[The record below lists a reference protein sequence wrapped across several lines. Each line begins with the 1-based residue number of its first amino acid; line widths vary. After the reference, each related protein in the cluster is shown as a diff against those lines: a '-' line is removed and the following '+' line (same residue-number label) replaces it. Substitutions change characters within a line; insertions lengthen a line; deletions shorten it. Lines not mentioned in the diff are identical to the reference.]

1 MRLMQCIIFLVIN
14 NCYHSRL
21 NKKKNMYG
29 KKIIPL
35 TKKYL
40 SKIIKIEYNG
50 APRFYLDKIDNLKKI
65 NFYFSRFI
73 LKKRYQKDKTS

>member
-1 MRLMQCIIFLVIN
+1 MHNFILFIN

-21 NKKKNMYG
+21 NKKKNYIS
-29 KKIIPL
+29 KKIITL

-40 SKIIKIEYNG
+40 NNIIKIEYNG
-50 APRFYLDKIDNLKKI
+50 APRFYLDKIDNFKKI

-73 LKKRYQKDKTS
+73 LKRMQRK